1 MTEIKDIMQIF
12 MDQMEIVLGN
22 SMTKMLVYGS
32 YARGDY
38 EDNSDID
45 VMILT
50 SLSEDE
56 MLGIEDR
63 VYDAAFDLE
72 MKFGI
77 HISVIMKNEMH
88 FRYWLDTVPFYGN
101 VLKEGIVVYR

>member
-1 MTEIKDIMQIF
+1 MIEIKDIMQAFIE
-12 MDQMEIVLGN
+12 QMKAVLGN

-50 SLSEDE
+50 SLSESE
-56 MLGIEDR
+56 MLTIEDLI
-63 VYDAAFDLE
+63 YDAAFDLE
-72 MKFGI
+72 MEFGI

-88 FRYWLDTVPFYGN
+88 FRYWVDTVPFYGN
-101 VLKEGIVVYR
+101 ILKEGIVVYR